1 MKFLVFKRIDA
12 GCWMLDAAS
21 RAVLGP
27 ACHGWMLDNRNAE
40 HLASRF
46 KHPASSP
53 TMPAEYEPLLHV
65 VLHQP
70 EIPYNT
76 GSVGRTCVAVGAKLW
91 LVRPLGFRVDNYYL
105 RRAGLDYWEHL
116 NWQVVENWDELVAQL
131 SQSRLWLFTKKAQR
145 SYLDVAYARGDVLV
159 FGSESAGLPDS
170 LLAEHPHAQLRIPTR
185 SDVRSLNLSNA
196 VAVASYEAL
205 RQWQAATQD

>member
-1 MKFLVFKRIDA
+1 MNQPYD
-12 GCWMLDAAS
+12 
-21 RAVLGP
+21 P
-27 ACHGWMLDNRNAE
+27 Q
-40 HLASRF
+40 
-46 KHPASSP
+46 
-53 TMPAEYEPLLHV
+53 LHI

-91 LVRPLGFRVDNYYL
+91 LVRPLGFRVDDYYL

-116 NWQVVENWDELVAQL
+116 VWQVVDDWESLQAELPLA
-131 SQSRLWLFTKKAQR
+131 RFWLFSKKAAR
-145 SYLDVAYARGDVLV
+145 SYLDVEYRPTDALV
-159 FGSESAGLPDS
+159 FGSESSGLPDVM
-170 LLAEHPHAQLRIPTR
+170 LASYQQQLLRIPTR

-205 RQWQAATQD
+205 RQWRSGTV